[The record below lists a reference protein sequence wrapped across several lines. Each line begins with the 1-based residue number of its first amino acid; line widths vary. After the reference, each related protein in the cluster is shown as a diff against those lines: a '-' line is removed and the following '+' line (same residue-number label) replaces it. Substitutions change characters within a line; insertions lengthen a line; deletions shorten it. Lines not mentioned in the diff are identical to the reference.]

1 MKFEKISYSESI
13 EAVNTF
19 GTKKWF
25 KSGTEITDI
34 NDEVTRATQMAKEY
48 VTETIK
54 QSLADNPTY
63 IADPTTFSSKTSFIP
78 PPNMPLPVIQKETFE
93 PESLEDQMKSC
104 TEVVTLASYQ
114 ALVRLTK
121 DPKIQATYDRLMME
135 LKYKQEHKVA

>member
-78 PPNMPLPVIQKETFE
+78 PPNMPLPVIQKEKNLADM
-93 PESLEDQMKSC
+93 SLDEQIASCNDIEVLKSYSII
-104 TEVVTLASYQ
+104 VKGNQKLQ
-114 ALVRLTK
+114 A
-121 DPKIQATYDRLMME
+121 IYDRIMME
-135 LKYKQEHKVA
+135 LKYKQENKMA

>member
-13 EAVNTF
+13 ETINAF

-48 VTETIK
+48 VAETIK
-54 QSLADNPTY
+54 ASLEANPSY
-63 IADPTTFSSKTSFIP
+63 VADPTTFTSKTSFIP
-78 PPNMPLPVIQKETFE
+78 PANMPLPVIQKEVFE

-104 TEVVTLASYQ
+104 TDPVVLASYQ
-114 ALVRLTK
+114 ALVKLTK
-121 DPKIQATYDRLMME
+121 DQKIQATYDRLMME
-135 LKYKQEHKVA
+135 LKYKQSVA

>member
-78 PPNMPLPVIQKETFE
+78 PPNMPLPVIQKEKNLADM
-93 PESLEDQMKSC
+93 SLDEQIASCNDIEVLKSYSII
-104 TEVVTLASYQ
+104 VKGNQKLQ
-114 ALVRLTK
+114 A
-121 DPKIQATYDRLMME
+121 IYDRIMME